1 MKIKSIQ
8 IENFRLLKD
17 FRLDLEDELSLV
29 IGKNN
34 SGKTSILTALNKF
47 LNSSD
52 NNKLTFN
59 DFNIDFK
66 KELID
71 LIESNELPI
80 EDTYSEKG
88 IKLKLFIE
96 YYEADNLCNINKVMM
111 DLDPENNT
119 VVLGF
124 EYVLS
129 FDKLML
135 IKQKYREF
143 KASEILKTSPSEDGI
158 IPKYKPKEIKDF
170 LNSHHQSF
178 FKFRKKSIEFNNKTK
193 EINESN
199 FIDLEKESKIISDI
213 INFKFISAKR
223 DVTNKDIDKTLSKQ
237 TSKIYNKT
245 ETDNEQNKKIEKF
258 EDELAN
264 TDVILTDIYKGLFDR
279 VIDKVG
285 LFGGIKEKDTIIEII
300 STLQHR
306 ELLEGNTTVVYSHDA
321 NDKLPENYNG
331 LGYMNLISMIFEIEI
346 LVEEFKKSKDEN
358 PSDINLL
365 FIEEPEAH
373 THPQM
378 QYVFIKNIKKLL
390 KGGILKKIR
399 TDNDDEIRIKR
410 ELQYIVSTHSS
421 HIVAE
426 SVFDDIKYLKKE
438 EKNSVVAKNLKSL
451 ENEYN
456 ENGEEQNYRFLKQ
469 YLTLNRA
476 ELFFADKAIFIEGDT
491 ERILLPAMMKK
502 IDQEFQENPL
512 LSQNISIIEVGA
524 HSHIFEK
531 FIDFIG
537 LKKSLIITDI
547 DSYYQKPVYQDDG
560 VTQKIYK
567 NGNPIVESIK
577 CSADDTDVQYT
588 SNYSLIYFHN
598 DIKDVQYFKN
608 LSLDWKILR
617 KNKLKQWVSN
627 RKGNLLIAYQT
638 DEDDYCGRSFEDSFF
653 HINKTFIIDPD
664 NSFLSLTP
672 MYLQKFSDDTVNVF
686 DFAEKAVGSKP
697 SLAIEILLNSK
708 PDEAGNEFHNWRIPA
723 YIKEALLWLKQN

>member
-1 MKIKSIQ
+1 MKIKSIT

-17 FRLDLEDELSLV
+17 FKLDLENELSLV

-71 LIESNELPI
+71 LIESDDLPI
-80 EDTYSEKG
+80 KDTYSEKG
-88 IKLKLFIE
+88 VKLKLFIE
-96 YYEADNLCNINKVMM
+96 YYEADNLCNINKVIM

-124 EYVLS
+124 EYILS

-135 IKQKYREF
+135 LKQKYREF
-143 KASEILKTSPSEDGI
+143 KTSENLKTLPSEDGI

-170 LNSHHQSF
+170 LNSHHQTF
-178 FKFRKKSIEFNNKTK
+178 FKFRKKSIEFNNETK

-199 FIDLEKESKIISDI
+199 FIDLEKESKIINEI

-223 DVTNKDIDKTLSKQ
+223 DVTNKDVDKTLSKQ

-245 ETDNEQNKKIEKF
+245 ETDDEQNKKIEKF
-258 EDELAN
+258 EDELAC
-264 TDVILTDIYKGLFDR
+264 TDIVLTDIYKGLFNK
-279 VIDKVG
+279 VIDKVS

-300 STLQHR
+300 STLQHK
-306 ELLEGNTTVVYSHDA
+306 ELLEGNTTVVYSHDK
-321 NDKLPENYNG
+321 NEKLPENYNG

-346 LVEEFKKSKDEN
+346 LVEEFKKEKDEN

-378 QYVFIKNIKKLL
+378 QYVFIKNIKELL

-399 TDNDDEIRIKR
+399 TDSGNEIRIKR

-438 EKNSVVAKNLKSL
+438 EKNSVVAKNLKDL
-451 ENEYN
+451 IEEYKTDPK
-456 ENGEEQNYRFLKQ
+456 QYQFLKQ
-469 YLTLNRA
+469 YLTINRA
-476 ELFFADKAIFIEGDT
+476 EIFFADKAILIEGDT
-491 ERILLPAMMKK
+491 ERILLPTLMKK
-502 IDQEFQENPL
+502 LDLDEKKRFELLEIKDKFIPL
-512 LSQNISIIEVGA
+512 LSQNISTIEVGA
-524 HSHIFEK
+524 YSQIFEK

-537 LKKSLIITDI
+537 VKSLVITDL
-547 DSYYQKPVYQDDG
+547 DAVG
-560 VTQKIYK
+560 
-567 NGNPIVESIK
+567 
-577 CSADDTDVQYT
+577 DDTKKCQVSIGTQY
-588 SNYSLIYFHN
+588 SNDAISFFFNSPTLEELKGYSIENKKFKKN
-598 DIKDVQYFKN
+598 DGKWMNHENGELCI
-608 LSLDWKILR
+608 I
-617 KNKLKQWVSN
+617 
-627 RKGNLLIAYQT
+627 YQT
-638 DEDDYCGRSFEDSFF
+638 NENGFNARSFEDAFI
-653 HINKTFIIDPD
+653 HINKEFI
-664 NSFLSLTP
+664 NSNKNEFRG
-672 MYLQKFSDDTVNVF
+672 LQNRDDFDDINKNSYVLAENCIKKKTHFALDILYHSDDTF
-686 DFAEKAVGSKP
+686 S
-697 SLAIEILLNSK
+697 
-708 PDEAGNEFHNWRIPA
+708 NWKIPA
-723 YIKEALLWLKQN
+723 YINEGLLWLKQD